1 MLHVELRLTASGP
14 RVIEVNGR
22 PPATRGP
29 YRRTTQGGFGMVAA
43 YGITTAHAAQA
54 SASCQVRPDQHQ

>member
-22 PPATRGP
+22 PAGDLIPLLVERAT
-29 YRRTTQGGFGMVAA
+29 
-43 YGITTAHAAQA
+43 GINIPQA
-54 SASCQVRPDQHQ
+54 LATLATGETPDLKAVPQ